1 MDDLNLEGK
10 YTHDRAYTQ
19 SKFAIVLFGT
29 PPAGFTR
36 LFKSSRAYSRD
47 QTRTCLANEFTRR
60 YGHLGVYANSVCPGC
75 AHTLIS
81 VPRAPHSLP
90 LSSLADVSLRR

>member
-1 MDDLNLEGK
+1 MFMDDLNLEGK

-29 PPAGFTR
+29 PPAGYAFS
-36 LFKSSRAYSRD
+36 KSVYSRD
-47 QTRTCLANEFTRR
+47 QTRARSANEFTRR

-81 VPRAPHSLP
+81 VPRAPRSLP
-90 LSSLADVSLRR
+90 LSPLTDVSLHR

>member
-1 MDDLNLEGK
+1 MRAGQMFMDDLNLEGK

-36 LFKSSRAYSRD
+36 LFKSS
-47 QTRTCLANEFTRR
+47 
-60 YGHLGVYANSVCPGC
+60 
-75 AHTLIS
+75 
-81 VPRAPHSLP
+81 
-90 LSSLADVSLRR
+90 